1 MVFRYF
7 LGNMIREAAQ
17 QQFHEA
23 TENAREAA
31 ERAADLKCDILVVM
45 ALPIEAGGMVD
56 QLQDVVVTAGDGF
69 TERIGQLGKS
79 TCVGILETGP
89 GQKRAG
95 AATAEVIASREPQW
109 VISAGFAGGLRDELR
124 RGHFLMADSVTQA
137 STNEHIEIGL
147 TMDRDALE
155 SSKGVHVGRLLTV
168 DRIIRGVAEKRQ
180 LGEQHDAIAC
190 DMETFAVARCCQ
202 EAKKRFLSVRIIRD
216 AVDDEL
222 PKEIDKLLQQEN
234 RVAQL
239 GAAAAALWNRPSSAK
254 DMWKLKEDAL
264 QASDR
269 LARFLPGVIEQ
280 LPIASIDRRSD
291 GNADEN
297 TDQ

>member
-1 MVFRYF
+1 MFRYF

-17 QQFHEA
+17 QQFQDA
-23 TENAREAA
+23 AENARETA
-31 ERAADLKCDILVVM
+31 ERAADLKCDVLVVM
-45 ALPIEAGGMVD
+45 ALPIEAGGLVD
-56 QLQDVVVTAGDGF
+56 QLRDLVVTAGDGF
-69 TERIGQLGKS
+69 TERIGQLGKD

-89 GQKRAG
+89 GQKRAS

-109 VISAGFAGGLRDELR
+109 VISAGFAGGLHDELR
-124 RGHFLMADSVTQA
+124 RGHFLMADSVSQA
-137 STNEHIEIGL
+137 STGEEIEVGL
-147 TMDRDALE
+147 TMDREALK
-155 SSKGVHVGRLLTV
+155 SSNGVHVGRLLTV

-180 LGEQHDAIAC
+180 LGEQHNALAC
-190 DMETFAVARCCQ
+190 DMETFAVARCSQ
-202 EAKKRFLSVRIIRD
+202 QAKKRFLSVRIISD

-264 QASDR
+264 RSSDR

-280 LPIASIDRRSD
+280 LPIEKTDS
-291 GNADEN
+291 NAD
-297 TDQ
+297 Q